1 MRSDEEKKDLD
12 RVIQAGFT
20 NDITDYIEEAR
31 RFALKYLPNKV
42 IKRYLAPNRIYLKED
57 YADVLQTMIHNY
69 NLMRRLKFEVEHD
82 IKMGRE
88 PDPYSL
94 KQIKTGEELGF

>member
-1 MRSDEEKKDLD
+1 MRSEEEKRDLD

-31 RFALKYLPNKV
+31 RFALKYLPDKV
-42 IKRYLAPNRIYLKED
+42 IKRYLAPNRIYLKEV
-57 YADVLQTMIHNY
+57 YANVLQTIIHNY

-88 PDPYSL
+88 PDPETL
-94 KQIKTGEELGF
+94 EQIKKGEALGF